1 MAPPP
6 WENFVPKS
14 QFRFVKDKTQF
25 ASPIPM
31 KHLGLKAEHLKAPL
45 SANSLVLSGFHSSL
59 ERQDRAAP

>member
-1 MAPPP
+1 M
-6 WENFVPKS
+6 
-14 QFRFVKDKTQF
+14 KDKTQF